1 LSHETDRILFA
12 ADYGRNARADV
23 YATAALAGSA
33 IMILG
38 RKLRLPPAWSAL
50 FGGAACFLLRVV
62 SVWLHWNLP
71 RVIER

>member
-1 LSHETDRILFA
+1 VAVQSAICLWREFQPYL
-12 ADYGRNARADV
+12 RADV
-23 YATAALAGSA
+23 YATAALAGSV

-38 RKLRLPPAWSAL
+38 RKLRSPAWSAL
-50 FGGAACFLLRVV
+50 FGGVACFLLRVV